1 MLNPDQLLRSLS
13 PRRFSLI
20 QKLTILT
27 GTVVVLFMTL
37 FAWVNI
43 DNLQKLLINNTTR
56 ELDSLA
62 STIIRV
68 THYQMLADNRTMVY
82 QMINEVASQ
91 PGIVRIR
98 MINNVGIIVHS
109 TDSGEI
115 GHMVNQQA
123 LHCNQCHNP
132 VKPQIIPPIL
142 DHCRFFNM
150 PDGTQVI
157 GVAKA
162 IPNEASCS
170 TSVCHFHGESD
181 KMLGVVDII
190 VSLDVLK
197 SDLTAYRNRIIL
209 LTLLLI
215 FLLGTSLTFFT
226 LHLVNRP
233 VNELLRHTARLAQ
246 GQLDCELMPTSGDEL
261 GELTYAFQLMTKNLR
276 EARTDLEEWGR
287 TLEEKVEERT
297 EELQRMQ
304 MQLVHTEKLASLGEL
319 VAGIAHEINNPL
331 SGILIFS
338 SLVARD
344 KRLDPALKGDIEI
357 ISGEAQRCA
366 GIVKGLLE
374 FARDYQPEMIAS
386 DINQVLID
394 SLRLV
399 ECQSVFQNVTIIR
412 QLGSNLTEIMA
423 DQNQL
428 KQVFINIFIN
438 AGQAMQQLPLGELR
452 IVTTPANDSSKG
464 VMIKISDSGGGIP
477 AEQLCKLF
485 DPFFTTKGTGGT
497 GLGLSVSYGIIQAH
511 GGTIKVES
519 TLDVGTT
526 FIIGFPD
533 FSTTQC
539 VARRRT
545 ASANTSA
552 AGERLIP
559 RRQAR

>member
-1 MLNPDQLLRSLS
+1 MLNPDQSLRSLF
-13 PRRFSLI
+13 PHRFSLI

-56 ELDSLA
+56 ELNNLA
-62 STIIRV
+62 STIIRM
-68 THYQMLADNRTMVY
+68 THHEMLADNRTTVY

-98 MINNVGIIVHS
+98 MMNTDGIIIHS
-109 TDSGEI
+109 TSSDEI
-115 GHMVNQQA
+115 GHILSQTAHN
-123 LHCNQCHNP
+123 CNQCHNP
-132 VKPQIIPPIL
+132 IKPLLSPPLL
-142 DHCRFFNM
+142 DRSRFFTM

-157 GVAKA
+157 GITKA
-162 IPNEASCS
+162 VPNEDSCS
-170 TSVCHFHGESD
+170 TAACHFHGNSA

-190 VSLDVLK
+190 FSLDILK
-197 SDLTAYRNRIIL
+197 SDLTAYRDRIIL

-215 FLLGTSLTFFT
+215 ILLGTSLTFFT

-246 GQLDCELMPTSGDEL
+246 GQLDCELAPTSGDEL
-261 GELTYAFQLMTKNLR
+261 GELMCAFQLMTKNLR
-276 EARTDLEEWGR
+276 EARNDLKEWGH

-297 EELQRMQ
+297 EELQRIQ
-304 MQLVHTEKLASLGEL
+304 NQLIHTEKLASLGEL

-338 SLVARD
+338 SLMASD
-344 KRLDPALKGDIEI
+344 ERLDPALKADIETI
-357 ISGEAQRCA
+357 GGEAQRCA

-374 FARDYQPEMIAS
+374 FARDYRPEMIS
-386 DINQVLID
+386 CDINQVLID

-399 ECQSVFQNVTIIR
+399 ECQSVFQNVTILR
-412 QLGSNLTEIMA
+412 QLGSDLPAIMA

-438 AGQAMQQLPLGELR
+438 AGQAMQALIQGKLL
-452 IVTTPANDSSKG
+452 ITTTPEDDPDSS
-464 VMIKISDSGGGIP
+464 VVIRISDSGGGVP
-477 AEQLCKLF
+477 EEQLSKLF

-497 GLGLSVSYGIIQAH
+497 GLGLSVSYGIIKAH
-511 GGTIKVES
+511 GGTIAVES

-526 FIIGFPD
+526 FIIRLPRC
-533 FSTTQC
+533 QLRN
-539 VARRRT
+539 RRDNAEHLLT
-545 ASANTSA
+545 
-552 AGERLIP
+552 L
-559 RRQAR
+559 

>member
-1 MLNPDQLLRSLS
+1 MWSPDQLLQRLL

-43 DNLQKLLINNTTR
+43 DNLQKLLVNNTVR
-56 ELDSLA
+56 DLDNLA
-62 STIIRV
+62 TTIIRM
-68 THYQMLADNRTMVY
+68 THHQMLVDDRATAY
-82 QMINEVASQ
+82 QMIDEVASR
-91 PGIVRIR
+91 PGIERIR
-98 MINNVGIIVHS
+98 MINREGIIVHS
-109 TDSGEI
+109 TAPEEI
-115 GHMVNQQA
+115 GLKLDQKGA
-123 LHCNQCHNP
+123 HCNLCHK
-132 VKPQIIPPIL
+132 VGKPLIKPPLL
-142 DHCRFFNM
+142 DRSRFFTL
-150 PDGTQVI
+150 PDGKQVM
-157 GVAKA
+157 GLAKSVQ
-162 IPNEASCS
+162 NDSSCS
-170 TSVCHFHGESD
+170 TAACHAHSEPT
-181 KMLGVVDII
+181 KVLGVVDII

-197 SDLTAYRNRIIL
+197 ADLASYRNRIIL
-209 LTLLLI
+209 LTVLLI
-215 FLLGTSLTFFT
+215 ILLGASLTFFT

-233 VNELLRHTARLAQ
+233 VNELLRHTARLAN
-246 GQLDCELMPTSGDEL
+246 GQLDCELTPTSSDEL
-261 GELTYAFQLMTKNLR
+261 GELMRAFQRMTNNLR
-276 EARTDLEEWGR
+276 EARNDLEEWGR
-287 TLEEKVEERT
+287 TLEEKVEERS

-338 SLVARD
+338 SLVAKD
-344 KRLDPALKGDIEI
+344 KRLDPALRGDIET

-374 FARDYQPEMIAS
+374 FARDYQPEMIAC

-399 ECQSVFQNVTIIR
+399 ECQSVFQNVTIVR
-412 QLGSNLTEIMA
+412 ELGSNLPEIMA

-438 AGQAMQQLPLGELR
+438 AGQAMQDLKQAVLE
-452 IVTTPANDSSKG
+452 ITTIANDTPNGG
-464 VMIKISDSGGGIP
+464 VVVRISDSGGGVP
-477 AEQLCKLF
+477 EEQLCKLF

-511 GGTIKVES
+511 GGTITVKS

-526 FIIGFPD
+526 FII
-533 FSTTQC
+533 S
-539 VARRRT
+539 
-545 ASANTSA
+545 
-552 AGERLIP
+552 LP
-559 RRQAR
+559 RCRENDDQNNC